1 MWKKHKGFSLVE
13 LLLVILLIG
22 ITSAIAI
29 PNINDWITDR
39 KVKKEVIEL
48 AAYINEKK
56 DEVNQRKYG
65 LIYINSSLKLS
76 KAHEK
81 KNNTWFMTNEEFAI
95 QMSNNPPDRTKSNKG
110 SNKSIL
116 REGGSCPCNVPY
128 KYQIWN
134 KSTERFTFKGD
145 VRGTAGGNNGKLCI
159 SRNAKLRS
167 CGVDPNPVTG
177 ERARYYILCS
187 VKNTNESGSNRC
199 HYNTKKKHRYM
210 IKAQTNLK
218 NSKKYKKSET
228 RVNPAVAWLQ
238 NVLHTL
244 FSSFF

>member
-1 MWKKHKGFSLVE
+1 MWEKHKGFSLVE

-22 ITSAIAI
+22 ITSTIAI

-48 AAYINEKK
+48 ATYINQKK
-56 DEVNQRKYG
+56 EEVDQRKYS
-65 LIYINSSLKLS
+65 LIFFNGNLKLS
-76 KAHEK
+76 QTH
-81 KNNTWFMTNEEFAI
+81 KNKTWFMTNEEFAI
-95 QMSNNPPDRTKSNKG
+95 QMSNNPPGRTNRNNG

-116 REGGSCPCNVPY
+116 REAGACPCSIPID
-128 KYQIWN
+128 YQIWEQ
-134 KSTERFTFKGD
+134 STDRFTFKGG

-159 SRNAKLRS
+159 SRNGKMNS
-167 CGVDPNPVTG
+167 CGVDKNPETG

-210 IKAQTNLK
+210 LSVDRGLNTTIYKYNLK
-218 NSKKYKKSET
+218 KDK
-228 RVNPAVAWLQ
+228 WILQ
-238 NVLHTL
+238 
-244 FSSFF
+244 

>member
-1 MWKKHKGFSLVE
+1 MWEKHKGFSLVE

-56 DEVNQRKYG
+56 DEVNQKKYG

-95 QMSNNPPDRTKSNKG
+95 QMSNNPPGRTNRNNG

-116 REGGSCPCNVPY
+116 REAGACPCTLPQD
-128 KYQIWN
+128 YQIW
-134 KSTERFTFKGD
+134 KESSERFTFKGG
-145 VRGTAGGNNGKLCI
+145 VRGTAAGNNGKLCI
-159 SRNAKLRS
+159 SRNGKMNS
-167 CGVDPNPVTG
+167 CNMVKHPVTG
-177 ERARYYILCS
+177 ERTKYYILCS
-187 VKNTNESGSNRC
+187 VKNTQESGSNRC

-210 IKAQTNLK
+210 LSVDRGLNTTIYKYNLK
-218 NSKKYKKSET
+218 KDK
-228 RVNPAVAWLQ
+228 WILQ
-238 NVLHTL
+238 
-244 FSSFF
+244 

>member
-48 AAYINEKK
+48 AAYINQKK
-56 DEVNQRKYG
+56 EEVDQRKYS
-65 LIYINSSLKLS
+65 LIHFDGNLKLS
-76 KAHEK
+76 KSPTK
-81 KNNTWFMTNEEFAI
+81 TWFMTNEEFSI
-95 QMSNNPPDRTKSNKG
+95 QMSNNPPGRTNRNNG

-116 REGGSCPCNVPY
+116 REAGSCPCSLPQD
-128 KYQIWN
+128 YQIWN
-134 KSTERFTFKGD
+134 KSTERFTLKAGI
-145 VRGTAGGNNGKLCI
+145 RGAAGGNNFKLCI
-159 SRNAKLRS
+159 SRNAKLKS

-177 ERARYYILCS
+177 KRARYYILCS
-187 VKNTNESGSNRC
+187 VKNTEENGSNRC

-210 IKAQTNLK
+210 LSVDRGLNTTIYKYNLK
-218 NSKKYKKSET
+218 KDK
-228 RVNPAVAWLQ
+228 WILQ
-238 NVLHTL
+238 
-244 FSSFF
+244 